1 MITPAVTVVD
11 YGLGNLLSVSRA
23 LEHVGAR
30 VQLSDSA
37 AAIAA
42 ATHLVLPGVGAFR
55 DGMSGLQ
62 QRDLIEP
69 LRSYG
74 RSGRPFLGICLGMQL
89 LFEHSE
95 EFGRQEGLGL
105 IAGGVVAIPEVNPS
119 GRPHKIPHIGWNEL
133 RMPAGRR
140 TWEGSPLAGLAP
152 ETPMYFVHS
161 FTADPAQA
169 GDRLADCD
177 YDGCRIS
184 AAVGHGS
191 LYGCQFHP
199 EKSGPAGLRILESFV
214 RIGLGTERWV
224 RVS

>member
-1 MITPAVTVVD
+1 MTTVTVVD
-11 YGLGNLLSVSRA
+11 YGLGNLFSVSRA
-23 LEHVGAR
+23 LEQVGAQ
-30 VQLSDSA
+30 VELTDSA
-37 AAIAA
+37 EAIAR

-55 DGMSGLQ
+55 DGMAGLDS
-62 QRDLIEP
+62 RGLVEP
-69 LRSYG
+69 LRRYG

-105 IAGGVVAIPEVNPS
+105 IAGGVVAIPSVGAS
-119 GRPHKIPHIGWNEL
+119 GAPHKIPHIGWNEL
-133 RMPAGRR
+133 RLPQARQS
-140 TWEGSPLAGLAP
+140 WKSSPLANVAP
-152 ETPMYFVHS
+152 NTPMYFVHS
-161 FTADPAQA
+161 FTADPAQP

-199 EKSGPAGLRILESFV
+199 EKSGASGLQILRDFVAG
-214 RIGLGTERWV
+214 G
-224 RVS
+224 